1 MGEEEEAKRYL
12 PETDGLWHMAQS
24 KKHQHLLKH
33 PVIALFLWLKWKRM
47 GAAYNRNLVMYTAF
61 VAVLT
66 AYIFVLYAGK
76 TIRQG
81 SFLTETCVNGTDVG
95 ASANGQ
101 PASSVRDAN
110 ALWYLLL
117 VLLGCLVGREA
128 LQLGVAPRRY
138 FFSLENWVELAL
150 ICLTSVLLFHGGYSC
165 NVEPKRHVAAIVI
178 VLSWSELITMV
189 GRHPHLTTYNIYVTM
204 FYKVGVGYPPY
215 FIPGLP
221 RIQDLAAHVHHL
233 HVTTQYF
240 SRHPLALKRL

>member
-1 MGEEEEAKRYL
+1 
-12 PETDGLWHMAQS
+12 MAQS

-76 TIRQG
+76 TVRSG
-81 SFLTETCVNGTDVG
+81 SFLTETCGGGNATTVL
-95 ASANGQ
+95 
-101 PASSVRDAN
+101 ASSTTPSTRDAN
-110 ALWYLLL
+110 ALWYMLL

-138 FFSLENWVELAL
+138 FFSLENWVEVTL

-165 NVEPKRHVAAIVI
+165 HVEAKRHVAAIVI

-204 FYKVGVGYPPY
+204 FYKVEN
-215 FIPGLP
+215 IL
-221 RIQDLAAHVHHL
+221 ICHL
-233 HVTTQYF
+233 FWVKSVFVDH
-240 SRHPLALKRL
+240 

>member
-1 MGEEEEAKRYL
+1 MPLTPFHKFFTISLKISFSFLSQGEGDEDEAKRYL

-76 TIRQG
+76 AVRAG
-81 SFLTETCVNGTDVG
+81 SFLTETCVNGTVTGGDDV
-95 ASANGQ
+95 SH
-101 PASSVRDAN
+101 RDAN
-110 ALWYLLL
+110 ALWYMLL
-117 VLLGCLVGREA
+117 VLLGCLVAREA

-138 FFSLENWVELAL
+138 FFSLENWVEVTL

-165 NVEPKRHVAAIVI
+165 HVEAKRHVAAIVI

-204 FYKVGVGYPPY
+204 FYKVGNYVVVS
-215 FIPGLP
+215 
-221 RIQDLAAHVHHL
+221 A
-233 HVTTQYF
+233 
-240 SRHPLALKRL
+240 